1 MFSINTDK
9 TKKECGKIQNN
20 YAYLMKIS
28 AFFELGDHV
37 MKLDTILAKAKIV
50 FAYLSLTDA
59 QWLLSF
65 EIIY

>member
-1 MFSINTDK
+1 MAK
-9 TKKECGKIQNN
+9 YKIIR

-65 EIIY
+65 KMIY